1 MLVLSKKSV
10 LLFVVIALAVLA
22 LALTALHAVN
32 PPLWQH
38 FADGFVP
45 NVWNHY

>member
-10 LLFVVIALAVLA
+10 LLLVVIALAVLA

-32 PPLWQH
+32 PQLWQH

-45 NVWNHY
+45 NVMSHF

>member
-10 LLFVVIALAVLA
+10 LLLVVIALAVLA

-32 PPLWQH
+32 PQLWQH

-45 NVWNHY
+45 NILNHY

>member
-10 LLFVVIALAVLA
+10 LLIVVIALAVLA

-32 PPLWQH
+32 PPLLQH
-38 FADGFVP
+38 FADGFIP
-45 NVWNHY
+45 NIWTHY